1 MSKLAGVIEVLE
13 NYEFEDFRGE
23 GAKKWDEEVKTR
35 TRPFL
40 EAICQE
46 VKRSLDVECK
56 YRDKPGDVKKA
67 IDSFDWLALKF
78 EVGGEEVKP
87 VVRIGFYH
95 LEPSK
100 AIYTG
105 LLFWGSKEKMER
117 VKEILDGI
125 LEIRG
130 DLFKPKTFGGMHLI
144 YQYRTL
150 SIDDI
155 KGREDEEVVKEIVSQ
170 LTKIISD
177 IKNNQKF
184 EEVKD
189 ILKEERMIFRSTEV
203 EALVSAINTKPFII
217 LAGISGTGKT
227 QLARLVAQKWIEKG
241 NVSSAKDLFGK
252 PDGDYYSIPETEL
265 QPSTPETELQS
276 GDRKRYAFMPVRPDW
291 NEAQKVFGF
300 YNPLTGLFYPS
311 DALRVILS
319 AYREYVEAGK
329 EGHPPKKHF
338 IILDEMNLARVEY
351 YFSDI
356 LSAMENTCKV
366 RDGKLYLGEPFP
378 IHFLSRCVLSR
389 PDSERTGQEELLCPS
404 SEEKCDECIYRPLCE
419 GKEGEEISELT
430 NDPPAGDPIPP
441 RIAVPPNLVVIGT
454 VNIDETTFSF
464 SPKVL
469 DRAFVLEFTEVEP
482 EKVLKEGPVRDFV
495 SDLIK
500 ILKPVNLHFG
510 YRVMREMEK
519 FFSPGEGNKDEK
531 KEDKKEDKKKKEEDE
546 KLDFL
551 LKSKVLTKIH
561 GGREKVERILW
572 QLWVYCKEKKEE
584 DVTKEDLLKLEGLK
598 EKILGKD
605 GKKDISAIEIDKSW
619 RYPHS
624 ARKIKQ
630 MLMMLEERGYVSYFE

>member
-1 MSKLAGVIEVLE
+1 MSMLSEIVEILKNYDFTDFAGGKGWV
-13 NYEFEDFRGE
+13 D
-23 GAKKWDEEVKTR
+23 KVKSK

-40 EAICQE
+40 KKIYSILSE
-46 VKRSLDVECK
+46 KVEGITGA
-56 YRDKPGDVKKA
+56 YYYDNG
-67 IDSFDWLALKF
+67 
-78 EVGGEEVKP
+78 
-87 VVRIGFYH
+87 
-95 LEPSK
+95 EPSGK
-100 AIYTG
+100 TITHFDKLFIRMKEFEGVKGKEVRVTPEVLIGLTYKYTDDILRKSICVALSING
-105 LLFWGSKEKMER
+105 RGELSKEIKVELD
-117 VKEILDGI
+117 KILNLEGRLFGHDFGYTLLYLYKAWTI
-125 LEIRG
+125 QDLETLDDEEAVQAIAEELKRIIEDVRSNKDKFLEINRKLLIQEENKEKG
-130 DLFKPKTFGGMHLI
+130 GSVTEEKMGNLIFTKP
-144 YQYRTL
+144 
-150 SIDDI
+150 
-155 KGREDEEVVKEIVSQ
+155 
-170 LTKIISD
+170 
-177 IKNNQKF
+177 
-184 EEVKD
+184 
-189 ILKEERMIFRSTEV
+189 EV

-241 NVSSAKDLFGK
+241 NVSSAKDLFGEPK
-252 PDGDYYSIPETEL
+252 GEYYSI
-265 QPSTPETELQS
+265 PETELQS

-311 DALRVILS
+311 DALRVVLS
-319 AYREYVEAGK
+319 AYREYLNAYRVEAGK

-378 IHFLSRCVLSR
+378 IHFLSRCVLSSKSKGTDQR
-389 PDSERTGQEELLCPS
+389 EVLCKA
-404 SEEKCDECIYRPLCE
+404 ECDGCIYMPLC
-419 GKEGEEISELT
+419 KGEEVKISEL
-430 NDPPAGDPIPP
+430 NQNLPEGDPIPP

-510 YRVMREMEK
+510 YRVMKEMEK

-531 KEDKKEDKKKKEEDE
+531 KEDKKATQIQ
-546 KLDFL
+546 
-551 LKSKVLTKIH
+551 V
-561 GGREKVERILW
+561 RR
-572 QLWVYCKEKKEE
+572 
-584 DVTKEDLLKLEGLK
+584 
-598 EKILGKD
+598 
-605 GKKDISAIEIDKSW
+605 
-619 RYPHS
+619 R
-624 ARKIKQ
+624 
-630 MLMMLEERGYVSYFE
+630 